1 MPTPQEQ
8 YFEKLLKSSATFL
21 GRWQG
26 SGAEMRELTASHKSL
41 RLVLARDD
49 KPGNL
54 VLSCLDPSWIQ
65 GPVRW
70 SDSKISVSR
79 ATMPDTGEAGFLV
92 ADNLANMKILCPAL
106 EISEN
111 VSLW

>member
-8 YFEKLLKSSATFL
+8 YFEKILKSSATFL

-26 SGAEMRELTASHKSL
+26 SRAEMRELTVSHKSL
-41 RLVLARDD
+41 RLVLTRDD
-49 KPGNL
+49 QPGNL

-65 GPVRW
+65 GPIRW
-70 SDSKISVSR
+70 SDAKISVTG

-92 ADNLANMKILCPAL
+92 TDNLANMKILCPSM
-106 EISEN
+106 EIREN
-111 VSLW
+111 VSLR